1 MWTFFRRGENSDLG
15 KRISILELRKLLSQE
30 TGEVVGSHIRGIKN
44 DGNARLKIRIA
55 SNPLKETGLGVA
67 QTLFDFF
74 YFTPTNND
82 DICCFYRGISSRL
95 NLSDTPSRVKYPLP
109 SLRL

>member
-1 MWTFFRRGENSDLG
+1 M
-15 KRISILELRKLLSQE
+15 
-30 TGEVVGSHIRGIKN
+30 VGSHFSGIKS
-44 DGNARLKIRIA
+44 DGNARLKIGIA

-74 YFTPTNND
+74 FFTPTKND
-82 DICCFYRGISSRL
+82 DICCFYRGISLRL

-109 SLRL
+109 FLRL

>member
-1 MWTFFRRGENSDLG
+1 MRGENSDLG
-15 KRISILELRKLLSQE
+15 KPMFTLELRKLLSRE
-30 TGEVVGSHIRGIKN
+30 TGEVVGSHFSGIKS
-44 DGNARLKIRIA
+44 DGNARLKIGIA

-74 YFTPTNND
+74 FFTPTKND
-82 DICCFYRGISSRL
+82 DICCFYRGISLRL